1 MNIEILW
8 VLLVL
13 LCVGTILSILGVWR
27 YARHIRQ
34 HFEGQVDAEGQ
45 AATDKD
51 EVVITN
57 PRLKELI
64 DLISSIKQ
72 TNYDVSTPI
81 LQETNTANVKTQTIF
96 LERNGTDDALAA
108 LASNNI
114 DHRRTN
120 NLRRIK

>member
-1 MNIEILW
+1 MKIEILW

-27 YARHIRQ
+27 YACHIRNYL
-34 HFEGQVDAEGQ
+34 EGQRGAEGQ
-45 AATDKD
+45 AAADKD

-57 PRLKELI
+57 QRLKELI

-72 TNYDVSTPI
+72 ANYDVSTPI
-81 LQETNTANVKTQTIF
+81 LQETNTANVQAQTIF
-96 LERNGTDDALAA
+96 LERNGTDDALVA

-114 DHRRTN
+114 DHPRTS
-120 NLRRIK
+120 LRRIK